1 VSVKARPQNYVQCM
15 FADNR
20 SILYCEASSF
30 YCAERDTK
38 PRTLYM
44 PPERMAALEK
54 LGFSIRTSEKNF
66 PYERVLSDTPDFDE
80 IATMM
85 LTALHNT
92 YGVRQ
97 DTELATDAPFVGNM
111 VVACR
116 KWCAT
121 WPVLVLFGSFG

>member
-1 VSVKARPQNYVQCM
+1 M